1 MQGLMLWLLLTFLL
15 GAAIYFSKITRQKRL
30 LLNRAKAWP
39 EVLDLIISA
48 LQSGA
53 SITESLANL
62 AKVGPLALRS
72 DFAEFAKNIST
83 GVRFEVALSKLK
95 IKFSDPISDQLCE
108 ALFFAAKFGSRNTVK
123 VLRELSEY
131 VSSDLAIRAEINTR
145 FGWIKNSANL
155 AALAPWLLLLILRT
169 QENARIAYQQDIGQF
184 LMLIGVLATALA
196 YLWMNKIAELPKS
209 KRLFT
214 LALNEK

>member
-62 AKVGPLALRS
+62 EKVGPLALRS

-83 GVRFEVALSKLK
+83 GIRFEVALSKLK

-108 ALFFAAKFGSRNTVK
+108 VLFFAAKFGSRNTVK

-131 VSSDLAIRAEINTR
+131 VSSDLAVRAEINTR

>member
-62 AKVGPLALRS
+62 EKVGPLALRS

-83 GVRFEVALSKLK
+83 GIRFEVALSKLK

>member
-1 MQGLMLWLLLTFLL
+1 MLWLLLTFLL

-62 AKVGPLALRS
+62 EKVGPLALRS

-83 GVRFEVALSKLK
+83 GIRFEVALSKLK

-108 ALFFAAKFGSRNTVK
+108 ALFFAAKFGSRNTVR

-131 VSSDLAIRAEINTR
+131 VSSDLAVRAEINTR

-184 LMLIGVLATALA
+184 LMLIGMLATALA

>member
-30 LLNRAKAWP
+30 SLNRAKAWP

-62 AKVGPLALRS
+62 EKVGPLALRS

-83 GVRFEVALSKLK
+83 GIRFEVALSKLK

-131 VSSDLAIRAEINTR
+131 VSSDLAVRAEINTR

>member
-62 AKVGPLALRS
+62 EKVGPLALRS

-83 GVRFEVALSKLK
+83 GIRFEVALSKLK

-131 VSSDLAIRAEINTR
+131 VSSDLAVRAEINTR

>member
-62 AKVGPLALRS
+62 EKVGPLALRS

-83 GVRFEVALSKLK
+83 GIRFEVALSKLK

-108 ALFFAAKFGSRNTVK
+108 ALFFAAKFGSRNTVR

-131 VSSDLAIRAEINTR
+131 VSSDLAVRAEINTR

>member
-131 VSSDLAIRAEINTR
+131 VSSDLAVRAEINTR

-169 QENARIAYQQDIGQF
+169 QENARIAYQQDIGQI